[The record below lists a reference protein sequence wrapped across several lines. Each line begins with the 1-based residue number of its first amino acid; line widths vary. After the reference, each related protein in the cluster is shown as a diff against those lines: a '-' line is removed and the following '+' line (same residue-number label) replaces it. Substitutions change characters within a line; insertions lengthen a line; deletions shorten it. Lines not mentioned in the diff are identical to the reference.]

1 MHDGA
6 NLRTEGEWSSMQLG
20 SSRGE
25 VTNCLVTSCQAP
37 TSRCHEENAGTDAS
51 QPILDGIP
59 SLPCCESRFFAFQQT
74 GYGATPA
81 SHSFIRVAVTSN
93 RWRSLF
99 PVSTK
104 AAAKRKGRPP
114 QCTGATVNYSHGLHR
129 VNKAW
134 KYIKKGLKFHCHGRA
149 AIYFEGCD

>member
-25 VTNCLVTSCQAP
+25 VINCLVTSCQAP
-37 TSRCHEENAGTDAS
+37 TSRCHEKNAGADAS
-51 QPILDGIP
+51 QHILDGIP
-59 SLPCCESRFFAFQQT
+59 SLPCCKESRFFAFQQT

-81 SHSFIRVAVTSN
+81 SHSFIHSFIRVAVTSN

-99 PVSTK
+99 PVFTK
-104 AAAKRKGRPP
+104 AAAKRRVDPP
-114 QCTGATVNYSHGLHR
+114 SAQVPL
-129 VNKAW
+129 
-134 KYIKKGLKFHCHGRA
+134 
-149 AIYFEGCD
+149 